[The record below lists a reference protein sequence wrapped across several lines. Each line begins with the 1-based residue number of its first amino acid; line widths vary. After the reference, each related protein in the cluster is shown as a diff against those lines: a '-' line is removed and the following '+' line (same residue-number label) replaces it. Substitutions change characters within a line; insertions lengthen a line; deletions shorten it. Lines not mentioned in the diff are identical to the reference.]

1 MHSPSYDGIPR
12 LPGSVLATADP
23 LIARLRVG
31 CTGPTI
37 RTAEMDATEH
47 AAPPSRHLSEAHAR
61 ARTLS
66 DAIGSAVFY
75 AGVVITLTG
84 LLSLIR
90 PLRWAAIYTR
100 RRGALV
106 AATGLIL
113 AFGATELPT
122 PTHSAAS
129 RDAIIDQW
137 LSEWQFGEYH
147 ERRVRASPQQVFAAI
162 KRVRASDIF
171 LFRTLMYLRGAR
183 LDGGTR
189 AGEIPQEE
197 KPILDVAL
205 AGGFILL
212 GVQEDR
218 ELLVGAIAAAPADVV
233 RAAER
238 GNVPAL
244 DPALFRTLGRPGFAR
259 VVMNFRVIPESDGW
273 TRVTTE
279 TRVHAADRTTQ
290 RRFARYWRVIYP
302 GSWTIRWNWLRAIE
316 ARLES

>member
-1 MHSPSYDGIPR
+1 
-12 LPGSVLATADP
+12 V
-23 LIARLRVG
+23 
-31 CTGPTI
+31 
-37 RTAEMDATEH
+37 
-47 AAPPSRHLSEAHAR
+47 
-61 ARTLS
+61 S
-66 DAIGSAVFY
+66 DAIGSALFY
-75 AGVVITLTG
+75 AGVLMALTG
-84 LLSLIR
+84 LLNLIR
-90 PLRWAAIYTR
+90 PFRWLAINTR

-106 AATGLIL
+106 AAAGLIL

-122 PTHSAAS
+122 PTRAEAS
-129 RDAIIDQW
+129 RDTLIDQW

-147 ERRVRASPQQVFAAI
+147 ERRLRASPQQVFAAI

-171 LFRTLMYLRGAR
+171 LFRTLMYIRGAR
-183 LDGGTR
+183 LD
-189 AGEIPQEE
+189 AGATAGQIPQEE
-197 KPILDVAL
+197 KPILDVLL

-212 GVQEDR
+212 GEREDR
-218 ELLVGAIAAAPADVV
+218 ELLVGAITVAPPDVV

-238 GNVPAL
+238 GNVPGL

-259 VVMNFRVIPESDGW
+259 VAMNFRVIPESDGW

-290 RRFARYWRVIYP
+290 RQFARYWRVIYP

>member
-1 MHSPSYDGIPR
+1 M
-12 LPGSVLATADP
+12 A
-23 LIARLRVG
+23 
-31 CTGPTI
+31 
-37 RTAEMDATEH
+37 
-47 AAPPSRHLSEAHAR
+47 
-61 ARTLS
+61 
-66 DAIGSAVFY
+66 
-75 AGVVITLTG
+75 AGVMV
-84 LLSLIR
+84 
-90 PLRWAAIYTR
+90 
-100 RRGALV
+100 
-106 AATGLIL
+106 

-122 PTHSAAS
+122 PTRSAAS

-147 ERRVRASPQQVFAAI
+147 EHRVRATPQQVFAAI

-183 LDGGTR
+183 LDGGVT
-189 AGEIPQEE
+189 AGEIPQGE

-218 ELLVGAIAAAPADVV
+218 ELLVGGIAAAPADVV